1 MSEHGISLGT
11 AISTSGAAVSP
22 NMGYHSYPPLA
33 FLMTVFNVRLGEWL
47 ANPRYGNEPSRQV
60 VQAKANKAV
69 EVEQRVKAE
78 ISAKFGP
85 EGAPRSSLLYLL
97 FELFGTTTDISRFV
111 YLSDGAHFENLGIY
125 ELVRRECDF
134 IIASDAGEDANYVFA
149 DLCNAIR
156 KCRTDLGAEITLDL
170 APITANPET
179 GQAKCHAVR
188 GDIVYRGGKTGQILY
203 FKSCLT
209 GKEPN
214 DVRDYRRL
222 HPEFP
227 QQSTADQWFNE
238 SQFESYREL
247 GFVAAKETFGFA
259 KSEAPTMEEIF
270 TSMPNA

>member
-22 NMGYHSYPPLA
+22 NMGFHSYPPLA

-47 ANPRYGNEPSRQV
+47 ANPRYGNQLSRKAA
-60 VQAKANKAV
+60 QARAG
-69 EVEQRVKAE
+69 KAE
-78 ISAKFGP
+78 EIEQPMKAEVFVRFGP

-97 FELFGTTTDISRFV
+97 FELFGTTTDVSRFV
-111 YLSDGAHFENLGIY
+111 YLSDGAHFENLAIY

-134 IIASDAGEDANYVFA
+134 IIASDAGEDAHYVFS
-149 DLCNAIR
+149 DLANAIR
-156 KCRTDLGAEITLDL
+156 KCRTDLGAEIALDL
-170 APITANPET
+170 APITANPES
-179 GQAKCHAVR
+179 GAANCHAVR
-188 GDIVYRGGKTGQILY
+188 GDILYRSGKVGQILY

-227 QQSTADQWFNE
+227 QQTTADQWFDE

-247 GFVAAKETFGFA
+247 GFAAAKETFLLA
-259 KSEAPTMEEIF
+259 NSEAPSIEEAF
-270 TSMPNA
+270 RSVPKS